1 MKPQLLKVQT
11 SPSFSFSIRR
21 DEVPHV
27 NNRWHYHNELELIYF
42 QQGKGTR
49 FVGDHIGNFEKGD
62 VVLLGS
68 NLPHYW
74 RFDNI
79 YFEHPYEHQADVRVI
94 HFNDNFWGDRFI
106 NLPENIKLKTLF
118 EQAKRGLVVQGKA
131 KIKVIK
137 LINDLTE
144 AEGIKR
150 IILLLEV
157 LNIIAESEDGA
168 TISSRGFDLHMEKEE
183 RDRINAVYNFAMNNF
198 KRKISLAEPAE
209 IAGLSSNSF
218 CRYFKSRTGK
228 TFSRFLNEIRVGHA
242 CRLLVEGKLSVKE
255 ICYDSGFNNFASF
268 HKNFKAIT
276 DKSPLNF
283 QKGFINKNQR

>member
-11 SPSFSFSIRR
+11 TPSFSFSIRI

-27 NNRWHYHNELELIYF
+27 NNRWHYHSELELIYF

-74 RFDNI
+74 RFDNV
-79 YFEHPYEHQADVRVI
+79 YFEHPHEHQADVRVI

-118 EQAKRGLVVQGKA
+118 ERAKRGLIIQGHGKV
-131 KIKVIK
+131 KVIK
-137 LINDLTE
+137 LINDLTD

-157 LNIIAESEDGA
+157 LNIIAESEDIA
-168 TISSRGFDLHMEKEE
+168 TISSKGFNLHMEKEE

-242 CRLLVEGKLSVKE
+242 CRLLVDGKLSVKE

-268 HKNFKAIT
+268 HKNFKTIT
-276 DKSPLNF
+276 SKSPLSF
-283 QKGFINKNQR
+283 QKDFITKK